1 MYRGMS
7 RLTKAAVIEGN
18 EETNRRERICH
29 GAKNGDISSAKP
41 ARLGGY

>member
-7 RLTKAAVIEGN
+7 MLTKSTVIEGN
-18 EETNRRERICH
+18 EETNRRERRCH
-29 GAKNGDISSAKP
+29 GAKNGDTSSAKA